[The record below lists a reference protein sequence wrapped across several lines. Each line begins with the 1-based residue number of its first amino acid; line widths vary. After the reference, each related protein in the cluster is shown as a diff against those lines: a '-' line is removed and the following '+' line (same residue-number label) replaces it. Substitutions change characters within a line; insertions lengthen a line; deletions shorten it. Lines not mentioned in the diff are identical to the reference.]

1 MTPNQIKIVMQTIRL
16 LCLGWLVWGL
26 SSCKTAPNAFQQK
39 LQAIQRTLAHPQ
51 VTWPKVQEDIISS
64 IRTEVQKNG
73 YSRDGKVRI
82 QISEQLH
89 ARTQAMADTLQYWQ
103 DKLRQYPLATNN
115 PVRRLLWHNEAGR
128 KLVIQ
133 INQHV
138 NWLVHEHQN
147 LVDGF
152 TGLARRD
159 FAVKEEQT
167 NLDKFT
173 QLHFAYGSVASV
185 QALLSFWQN
194 TLWWYELKILKKLR
208 TGDLSTDCC
217 YFPKVEMGVSTQSD
231 LIKLGETYQANLFV
245 AYNGSNANPRFTY
258 NGTPIKVNDGI
269 AQVRFKAGPISD
281 TTQTDRVTRHWEGS
295 VTLKSRGR
303 DTTLSV
309 RVPYTVLRKSAYHLP
324 SKTPKP

>member
-1 MTPNQIKIVMQTIRL
+1 MQTIRL

-26 SSCKTAPNAFQQK
+26 SSCKTAPNAFQKK

-51 VTWPKVQEDIISS
+51 TTWPKVQKDLIHA
-64 IRTEVQKNG
+64 IRVEVQRNG
-73 YSRDGKVRI
+73 NPIDGKVRI
-82 QISEQLH
+82 QRSEQLQ

-103 DKLRQYPLATNN
+103 DKLKQYPLAATT

-133 INQHV
+133 INQYV
-138 NWLVHEHQN
+138 NWLVQEHQD

-152 TGLARRD
+152 TGLACRD
-159 FAVKEEQT
+159 FAAKEAQT
-167 NLDKFT
+167 DLNKFT

-185 QALLSFWQN
+185 KALLSFWQN
-194 TLWWYELKILKKLR
+194 MLGWYELKILKKLKA
-208 TGDLSTDCC
+208 GDLSTDCC
-217 YFPKVEMGVSTQSD
+217 YFPKVEVGVITQSD
-231 LIKLGETYQANLFV
+231 LVKLGETYQATLFV
-245 AYNGSNANPRFTY
+245 AYNASNANPRFTY

-269 AQVRFKAGPISD
+269 AQVRFKADPISD
-281 TTQTDRVTRHWEGS
+281 TIQTDRVTRYWEGG